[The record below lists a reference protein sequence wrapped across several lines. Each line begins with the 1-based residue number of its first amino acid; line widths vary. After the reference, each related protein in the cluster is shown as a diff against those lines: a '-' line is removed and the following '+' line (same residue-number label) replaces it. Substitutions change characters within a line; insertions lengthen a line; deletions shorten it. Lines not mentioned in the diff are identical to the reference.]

1 MFQEYWIMKKKPM
14 KNAFQSKKV
23 AAVFEKAP
31 PPTRKKLLLLR
42 KLIFDM
48 ASKTSGVGRLEE
60 TLKWDSPSYLTTET
74 QSGTTI
80 RIDRVG
86 SEKGMYGIF
95 VHCQSNVVKEFK
107 QKITTPMNFDST
119 RGIILDAKDDIPE
132 EVSYFIYL
140 ALTYHLR
147 KKKRSVEEVWNP
159 VWVC

>member
-1 MFQEYWIMKKKPM
+1 M

-23 AAVFEKAP
+23 AAAFEKT
-31 PPTRKKLLLLR
+31 PPTVRKRLLLLR

-48 ASKTSGVGRLEE
+48 AAKTSGVGPLEE
-60 TLKWDSPSYLTTET
+60 TLKWDSPSYLTSET

-86 SEKGMYGIF
+86 SRKGMYGIF
-95 VHCQSNVVKEFK
+95 VHCQSNVVEEFK
-107 QKITTPMNFDST
+107 QQVSTPLNFDST

-132 EVSYFIYL
+132 EISYFIYL

-147 KKKRSVEEVWNP
+147 KKKRPVKEVWNRG
-159 VWVC
+159 WVC

>member
-1 MFQEYWIMKKKPM
+1 M
-14 KNAFQSKKV
+14 KNDFQSKKV
-23 AAVFEKAP
+23 AAAFEKTP
-31 PPTRKKLLLLR
+31 PAIRKRLLALR

-48 ASKTSGVGRLEE
+48 ASKTAGVGPVEE
-60 TLKWDSPSYLTTET
+60 TLKWDSPSYLTSET

-86 SEKGMYGIF
+86 SQEGVYGIF

-107 QKITTPMNFDST
+107 QKVSTPLKFDST

-132 EVSYFIYL
+132 EVGYFIYL

-147 KKKRSVEEVWNP
+147 KKKGSVKDIWDQG
-159 VWVC
+159 WIC

>member
-1 MFQEYWIMKKKPM
+1 MAKKMKD
-14 KNAFQSKKV
+14 AFQSKKV
-23 AAVFEKAP
+23 AAVFEKTP
-31 PPTRKKLLLLR
+31 PSVRKKLLVLR
-42 KLIFDM
+42 KLIFDI
-48 ASKTSGVGRLEE
+48 ASKTSGVGLLEE
-60 TLKWDSPSYLTTET
+60 TLKWNSPSYLTSET

-86 SEKGMYGIF
+86 SEKEMYGIF

-107 QKITTPMNFDST
+107 QKVVTPLKFDST

-147 KKKRSVEEVWNP
+147 KKKKSVKEIWNEG
-159 VWVC
+159 WVC